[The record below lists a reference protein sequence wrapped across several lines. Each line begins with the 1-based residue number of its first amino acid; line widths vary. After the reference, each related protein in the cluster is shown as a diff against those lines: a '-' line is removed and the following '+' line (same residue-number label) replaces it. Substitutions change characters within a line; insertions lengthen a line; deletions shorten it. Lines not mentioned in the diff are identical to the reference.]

1 LPIGCACRAPPK
13 RSCLAGREL
22 DRSLMSAVNRPGPP
36 APLPVPLECQDPRN
50 KVHGTSG
57 EGVQTTVDQALIR
70 GRRGAPEALLCSAT
84 GWESAH
90 CIRTGKV
97 AFLLNDFVLSS
108 RAAQRTRR
116 SRVAAS
122 PITTP
127 SKYDRFEYLS
137 GKSGPPATST
147 GRFRRHPSKGRACVP
162 IPRRDAKVQVAADR
176 GEDSQDS
183 LEIGQPL
190 SVRPPLS
197 RRGRLRA
204 RSCHMN
210 AQEADHSRPVQTIR
224 RSRR

>member
-1 LPIGCACRAPPK
+1 VKA
-13 RSCLAGREL
+13 S
-22 DRSLMSAVNRPGPP
+22 
-36 APLPVPLECQDPRN
+36 
-50 KVHGTSG
+50 
-57 EGVQTTVDQALIR
+57 R
-70 GRRGAPEALLCSAT
+70 GRLITPLFAGHRGAPEALSCSAT

-108 RAAQRTRR
+108 HAAQRTRR
-116 SRVAAS
+116 SRVVAS
-122 PITTP
+122 PITTS
-127 SKYDRFEYLS
+127 SKYDRFEYLCE
-137 GKSGPPATST
+137 KSGPPATSR
-147 GRFRRHPSKGRACVP
+147 GRFRRHPLRRAVLASLSHAGALSC
-162 IPRRDAKVQVAADR
+162 RWRQGLAADR
-176 GEDSQDS
+176 GEDSHDS